1 MAESV
6 GDNHTLYEGK
16 ILIAHG
22 YPTIF
27 MCVLRKMKNG
37 KFKLCGF
44 QTSNAEQMEKHM
56 SICET
61 QPYPVCQYCL
71 HEFASKNS
79 LRLHQQKANYC
90 KIIQERYNG

>member
-1 MAESV
+1 
-6 GDNHTLYEGK
+6 
-16 ILIAHG
+16 
-22 YPTIF
+22 

-61 QPYPVCQYCL
+61 QRINRIQFVNIVCM
-71 HEFASKNS
+71 N
-79 LRLHQQKANYC
+79 LHQ
-90 KIIQERYNG
+90 KIL